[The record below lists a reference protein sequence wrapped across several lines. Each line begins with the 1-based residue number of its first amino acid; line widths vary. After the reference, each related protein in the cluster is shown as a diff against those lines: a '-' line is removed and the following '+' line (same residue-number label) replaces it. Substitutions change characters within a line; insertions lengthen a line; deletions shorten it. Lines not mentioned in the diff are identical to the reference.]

1 MEEFNRKIELGQKLK
16 LIVNKQGYNVNGLSQ
31 DMKDAL
37 KTYELH
43 GETKE
48 DMYKC
53 TFCGYVSKGKY
64 NVKRHEKEMH
74 YYHE

>member
-1 MEEFNRKIELGQKLK
+1 MDTKGMGLPQDLK
-16 LIVNKQGYNVNGLSQ
+16 Y
-31 DMKDAL
+31 AL

-48 DMYKC
+48 DVYKC
-53 TFCGYVSKGKY
+53 TFCDYTSKRKY
-64 NVKRHEKEMH
+64 NVKRHEKAMH